1 MAAVTWPWRRETRED
16 ATDYTTQCTDDMLEL
31 ATGGNA
37 ASLELAVTEA
47 CSSLWG
53 RSLSSA
59 RVEGAGAAVTA
70 AIDPQTLNLIGREMA
85 RHGEV
90 AFKIDMVGGALVLI
104 PISDFTVYGGALR
117 SAWVF
122 GCNLTGPT
130 STTYEL
136 LPADQVLYLQTAFEP
151 RRPWLPVAPLTAAK
165 ITGRLLAELEQ
176 GFLDEATGPRGS
188 VVPVAIDRDKGI
200 STYQRL
206 INAMRGRVALLT
218 SNAFSHVSSIGGSSL
233 AGASDFL
240 PRRYGS
246 NPPAAAVTLRKD
258 AEAAVAAAFGVSPS
272 LLTST
277 SDGTMAR
284 ESFRRLLHTTM
295 APIGQIIAAEMQRKL
310 ASPDLRLSWAELG
323 AADTAA
329 RGRSFRALVGNGT
342 SPGLTVE
349 QAAGVVGID
358 LGGGE

>member
-1 MAAVTWPWRRETRED
+1 M
-16 ATDYTTQCTDDMLEL
+16 
-31 ATGGNA
+31 
-37 ASLELAVTEA
+37 
-47 CSSLWG
+47 
-53 RSLSSA
+53 
-59 RVEGAGAAVTA
+59 
-70 AIDPQTLNLIGREMA
+70 
-85 RHGEV
+85 
-90 AFKIDMVGGALVLI
+90 
-104 PISDFTVYGGALR
+104 
-117 SAWVF
+117 
-122 GCNLTGPT
+122 
-130 STTYEL
+130 
-136 LPADQVLYLQTAFEP
+136 
-151 RRPWLPVAPLTAAK
+151 
-165 ITGRLLAELEQ
+165 
-176 GFLDEATGPRGS
+176 
-188 VVPVAIDRDKGI
+188 
-200 STYQRL
+200 
-206 INAMRGRVALLT
+206 
-218 SNAFSHVSSIGGSSL
+218 
-233 AGASDFL
+233 
-240 PRRYGS
+240 
-246 NPPAAAVTLRKD
+246 RKD